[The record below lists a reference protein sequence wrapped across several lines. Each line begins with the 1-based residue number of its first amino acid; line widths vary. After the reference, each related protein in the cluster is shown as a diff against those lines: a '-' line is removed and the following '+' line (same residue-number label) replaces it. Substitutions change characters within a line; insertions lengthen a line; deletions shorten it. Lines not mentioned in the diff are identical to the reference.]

1 MKRIICFIVLFIAV
15 AGAQFAFS
23 QNKTVKIN
31 LTPVII
37 KEVSSWD
44 KRIVFFTSA
53 MNPLTTLE
61 DITNYREEVALQNI
75 PISTLGEN
83 VIKLFRL
90 AGLHTMEATD
100 GSGQKYTITRVI
112 DVNENPDLFIK
123 NPKLR
128 FFATWDIFEKNIVDT
143 GGGVKI
149 IFTYKH
155 M

>member
-1 MKRIICFIVLFIAV
+1 
-15 AGAQFAFS
+15 
-23 QNKTVKIN
+23 
-31 LTPVII
+31 
-37 KEVSSWD
+37 
-44 KRIVFFTSA
+44 
-53 MNPLTTLE
+53 LE

-75 PISTLGEN
+75 PISTFGEN

-90 AGLHTMEATD
+90 AGLDTMEATD

-112 DVNENPDLFIK
+112 DVNENANLFIT

-128 FFATWDIFEKNIVDT
+128 FFATWDIFEKDIVDT